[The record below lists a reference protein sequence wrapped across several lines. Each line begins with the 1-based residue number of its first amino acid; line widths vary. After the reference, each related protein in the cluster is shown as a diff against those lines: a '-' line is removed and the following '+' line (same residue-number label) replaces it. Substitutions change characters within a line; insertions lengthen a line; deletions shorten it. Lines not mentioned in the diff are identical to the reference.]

1 MLPAYNVVEFLLGTC
16 CPQSVDI
23 MDCSEN
29 KVSKQTSSWFIKW
42 LFSYCNIKNAN
53 MHSPIFFGQTQ
64 IHFNR
69 WLWKNGG
76 HRPRRLCIRTWRWHL
91 LSGVVS
97 LNAET
102 QRRQQR
108 HQITSSPWH
117 TYTYGKTNYISW
129 CCFCFKMFAPRM
141 KMVVVLH
148 YGIQIYFPTTVCT
161 LNIKYYVFLVFL
173 LPQTNVAIGKCLW
186 VRMCKCTNVHTLV
199 TIGCLHISCI

>member
-42 LFSYCNIKNAN
+42 LFSYCNIKTQTCI
-53 MHSPIFFGQTQ
+53 PPFFSGKPRY
-64 IHFNR
+64 ISI
-69 WLWKNGG
+69 GG
-76 HRPRRLCIRTWRWHL
+76 CEKMAATGLGDYAFEPGVDI

-161 LNIKYYVFLVFL
+161 LNIKY
-173 LPQTNVAIGKCLW
+173 
-186 VRMCKCTNVHTLV
+186 
-199 TIGCLHISCI
+199 